1 MMKKTALLINFLFCV
16 TLTFAQDLD
25 DINELMGKLKYKE
38 AKEAID
44 KYFQNPKK
52 EKEAEGWYYKGRI
65 YNSLSQET
73 SMEYEESFTLK
84 SESFNAFRKYQS
96 LDSKDV
102 YLLLEGYNSYLGLYF
117 GYYDLGAKA
126 FNNKKFGNAITAF
139 KKAIEI
145 KDFILSKKYDFGQT
159 KLYPLDTSLILNI
172 ATAALQDK
180 NEEEAIK
187 NYKILA
193 EANIVAEGYKEIYEY
208 IADYYFRKND
218 LAALNSIL
226 IKGKKLYPEDDYWN
240 DLEIRAVSKNGDKK
254 ALYAKY
260 EEMIVREPSSF
271 LLSYNYAVELYN
283 SIYGK
288 EASNTGD
295 SIISNKLVEALK
307 KAIANESKDDI
318 TATILL
324 TNHLYNMSA
333 DKLNAS
339 NVIKSTKA
347 DDVKKKAG
355 LKSEANKYMDD
366 CIYYGEIAIKFYE
379 GLASRTA
386 IQKANYKILLS
397 NLSDLYSIKKNPAK
411 ATEYENKNKAAE
423 KL

>member
-1 MMKKTALLINFLFCV
+1 M
-16 TLTFAQDLD
+16 
-25 DINELMGKLKYKE
+25 
-38 AKEAID
+38 
-44 KYFQNPKK
+44 
-52 EKEAEGWYYKGRI
+52 
-65 YNSLSQET
+65 
-73 SMEYEESFTLK
+73 
-84 SESFNAFRKYQS
+84 
-96 LDSKDV
+96 
-102 YLLLEGYNSYLGLYF
+102 
-117 GYYDLGAKA
+117 
-126 FNNKKFGNAITAF
+126 
-139 KKAIEI
+139 
-145 KDFILSKKYDFGQT
+145 
-159 KLYPLDTSLILNI
+159 YPLDTSLILNI

-260 EEMIVREPSSF
+260 EEMIAKEPSSF

-339 NVIKSTKA
+339 NVIKSTKP
-347 DDVKKKAG
+347 DDIKKKAG

-379 GLASRTA
+379 ALASRTG
-386 IQKANYKILLS
+386 IQKANYKILLN
-397 NLSDLYSIKKNPAK
+397 NLSDLYSIKKNPVK
-411 ATEYENKNKAAE
+411 ATEFDNKNKAAE